1 MSTAIS
7 NSTTES
13 LERILI
19 SLRSD
24 LETAT
29 DAADRLDDEAAFD
42 IGVELLDAR
51 RAVNAALDKLD
62 ALTLAPTGPHFAPT
76 VVRSAALDAA
86 YAAMDE
92 LYA

>member
-7 NSTTES
+7 NSTTD
-13 LERILI
+13 LERLLV

-29 DAADRLDDEAAFD
+29 DQADRLDDTDTSFD

-62 ALTLAPTGPHFAPT
+62 ALTLAPTGPVFSPT
-76 VVRSAALDAA
+76 VVRSRALDAA
-86 YAAMDE
+86 YPEMDA
-92 LYA
+92 LVS